1 MVDEVCKEMKPMLF
15 PEQIQISVGANK
27 SKEEEDQFL
36 KPFIII
42 EHDHDPLG
50 SSSGQ

>member
-1 MVDEVCKEMKPMLF
+1 MLF
-15 PEQIQISVGANK
+15 PEEIERYFGANK

-36 KPFIII
+36 NPFLII